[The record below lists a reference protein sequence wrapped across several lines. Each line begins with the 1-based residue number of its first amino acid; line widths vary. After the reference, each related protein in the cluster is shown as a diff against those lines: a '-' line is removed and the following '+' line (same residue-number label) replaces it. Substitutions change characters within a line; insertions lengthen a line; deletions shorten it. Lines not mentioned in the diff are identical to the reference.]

1 MDNFLKKK
9 KGWKFMNKI
18 VLNDGTEIENGLIAI
33 DSPKQIFV
41 SIPGTN
47 IVEATLRF
55 CNHENTKVLICYD
68 SIYKRTFK
76 GFTHFS
82 SVYVNTDQDVIEM
95 HLSGDEVSVKT
106 EYTVPEIYLPE
117 EMRHEEED
125 EENGNESNEST

>member
-1 MDNFLKKK
+1 
-9 KGWKFMNKI
+9 MNKI

-55 CNHENTKVLICYD
+55 CNHENTKVMVCYD

-82 SVYVNTDQDVIEM
+82 SVYVNTNQDVIEM
-95 HLSGDEVSVKT
+95 HLSGDDVSVET
-106 EYTVPEIYLPE
+106 EHTVPEIYLPE
-117 EMRHEEED
+117 EMRTNTEVT
-125 EENGNESNEST
+125 NNEP

>member
-1 MDNFLKKK
+1 
-9 KGWKFMNKI
+9 MNKI

-33 DSPKQIFV
+33 DSTKQVFV

-55 CNHENTKVLICYD
+55 CNHENTKVMICYD
-68 SIYKRTFK
+68 SVYKRTYK

-82 SVYVNTDQDVIEM
+82 SVYVNTAMDRIELYM
-95 HLSGDEVSVKT
+95 NGDDVSVEN

-117 EMRHEEED
+117 EMRTNTEVT
-125 EENGNESNEST
+125 NNEP